1 MVQDTYNIREINH
14 KCAIFWPK
22 VHSHTYTYVY
32 AMQFMHFV
40 NSNIFSPLYFRHIT
54 MYVFFVCR
62 CKSQMDWIGCTITR
76 LDQFLILQ
84 FTYFS
89 VRKNNFF
96 GILFAALRSKHYHI
110 CTKTEMGNFEDRTK
124 RPVLEL
130 PLQSETLTSTFQIM
144 VCFYLFSRMHEM
156 V

>member
-1 MVQDTYNIREINH
+1 
-14 KCAIFWPK
+14 
-22 VHSHTYTYVY
+22 
-32 AMQFMHFV
+32 
-40 NSNIFSPLYFRHIT
+40 
-54 MYVFFVCR
+54 
-62 CKSQMDWIGCTITR
+62 MDWIGCTITR

-156 V
+156 VWEEGLKPEKRTIILYIITHVCMFFKPQKCLLCGGCNNNSK